1 MITAVTTFHKEGLDL
16 YGQRFLDSFANNV
29 DKQVKLVVYAEDCEP
44 INPDSTQ
51 ITIVPQTQLTKLMA
65 FKNKWKDVPRANG
78 KCPFPE

>member
-44 INPDSTQ
+44 INPDPTQ

-65 FKNKWKDVPRANG
+65 SLLRL
-78 KCPFPE
+78 